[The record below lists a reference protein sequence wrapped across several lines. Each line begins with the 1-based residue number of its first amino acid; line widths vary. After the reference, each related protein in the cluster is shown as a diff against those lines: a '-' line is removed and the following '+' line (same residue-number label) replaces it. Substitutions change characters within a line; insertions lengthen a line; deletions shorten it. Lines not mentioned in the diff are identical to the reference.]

1 MVNYRDGK
9 FSQMGYVRMLLVAL
23 IVNYYPGLLHYNEHC
38 LSTCTHILSHFLF
51 NIDQAKPSRVEVYLT
66 LHKLSL

>member
-1 MVNYRDGK
+1 
-9 FSQMGYVRMLLVAL
+9 MLLVVL
-23 IVNYYPGLLHYNEHC
+23 IVSYYPGLLLEHMH
-38 LSTCTHILSHFLF
+38 THPEPLPF